1 MPARNKASGAGIG
14 NLWLDMEGM
23 MLGFGKVTRRFLS
36 TSSRMI
42 DERSASRRDP
52 IALLYKLSIES
63 EVPNINYVCHIHPER
78 KLVYIEIP
86 KAASS
91 YVLRKILEFV
101 GTDLSSVD
109 NVHKRS
115 NSKLASPD
123 RLGALAFTALLCDP
137 ATYVFTVT
145 RNPYLRAISCYLD
158 KFETVVIGDGSY
170 ISNLVVMAS
179 RMLDFPEIRGR
190 PLTWPEF
197 VDFLALTVPLKLD
210 GHWATQASIV
220 PEHSL
225 KLHKIAR
232 IETLAEDLWEIFH
245 RLGASPEFLRSLS
258 LPHRPVADSRVHH
271 CLAEPEAEKLRAI
284 YAADFERFG
293 YSLELPLQR

>member
-1 MPARNKASGAGIG
+1 
-14 NLWLDMEGM
+14 
-23 MLGFGKVTRRFLS
+23 MLGLGRTTKRFLS
-36 TSSRMI
+36 TSSRVI

-52 IALLYKLSIES
+52 IALLYKLSVES
-63 EVPNINYVCHIHPER
+63 EVPIINYVCHIHVGR

-101 GTDLSSVD
+101 GMDPASVD

-123 RLGALAFTALLCDP
+123 HLGALAFSALLRDP

-145 RNPYLRAISCYLD
+145 RNPYLRAISCYFD
-158 KFETVVIGDGSY
+158 KFEKVVIGDGSY

-245 RLGASPEFLRSLS
+245 HLGASPEFLRSLS
-258 LPHRPVADSRVHH
+258 LPHRRVADSRVER
-271 CLAEPEAEKLRAI
+271 CLARPEAEKLRTI
-284 YAADFERFG
+284 YAADFERFN
-293 YSLELPLQR
+293 YSQELPLRR